1 MGIVV
6 YAFEVE
12 KPEPM
17 SPPPD
22 ISRWVPKEELTDS
35 FQRALIQQLV
45 WLNANLWEV
54 RTNLAI
60 ISNKMDAPARERGRG

>member
-1 MGIVV
+1 MD
-6 YAFEVE
+6 

-17 SPPPD
+17 SKPPD
-22 ISRWVPKEELTDS
+22 ISRWVPKEELTDP

-45 WLNANLWEV
+45 WLNANLWEM

-60 ISNKMDAPARERGRG
+60 MSNKMDDLRPTKGRK

>member
-6 YAFEVE
+6 YTYGVDS
-12 KPEPM
+12 EPI
-17 SPPPD
+17 SKPPD
-22 ISRWVPKEELTDS
+22 ISQWVPKEELTDS

-60 ISNKMDAPARERGRG
+60 ISNKIEDLRRPPC